1 MWGVGIFESQGIP
14 PCTIQKSDSS
24 SQRWRRLPPPFPWHR
39 LNETAL
45 NACARAF
52 ASSLATP
59 GSTAPSFKVA
69 YRGNLYTGSM
79 LEFYSREFTFDL
91 NAKDPKTGLAI
102 ARASCS
108 TDSSGAVIALSS
120 LPVASRTLTAQD

>member
-1 MWGVGIFESQGIP
+1 MYHPKVGLFVAALAALAPALSMASPER
-14 PCTIQKSDSS
+14 D
-24 SQRWRRLPPPFPWHR
+24 
-39 LNETAL
+39 AL

-52 ASSLATP
+52 ASSLASP

-69 YRGNLYTGSM
+69 YRANLYTGSM